1 MATASE
7 GILYY
12 EAGQDLTAFAALS
25 DSGDHTVFNSGAN
38 LWSNKSGYTP
48 KVYPN
53 GLATGGATTPAASG
67 TKDLVDVAG
76 LTCYLAG
83 VLTSVNAVAD
93 VACVRGTTKE
103 CSVNSITVTGAGAI
117 AVLTGTQGDTIVET
131 RGAAGGPPWIPTG
144 SIEIKQVRFTA
155 MATAVVTAAEIKSTP
170 GTHTEKYNFPTWV
183 IDRARVES
191 GVLGYAGID
200 MNSALPLI
208 HSDDAG
214 TTTATKKVYVEFYE
228 PDFAQVPE
236 SADFVPAETSH
247 SVSSTQIYGGTKGS
261 TSSSLGQG
269 SFTAYFEDGVTD
281 GLLSEKNSN
290 IWFKFKPDRLKTPY
304 ILTQGIFGVSRTFPS
319 GDSIQASCTISAD
332 TGAVEVSA

>member
-12 EAGQDLTAFAALS
+12 EAGQDLTAFTALT
-25 DSGDHTVFNSGAN
+25 DSGDHTVFNSAAN

-48 KVYPN
+48 EVYPN
-53 GLATGGATTPAASG
+53 GLATGGVVSPGASG
-67 TKDLVDVAG
+67 TKDMVDVTAF
-76 LTCYLAG
+76 TCYLAG
-83 VLTSVNAVAD
+83 VLTSKVAAADNAIT
-93 VACVRGTTKE
+93 RGTTSE
-103 CSVNSITVTGAGAI
+103 CTVHSVTITTAGAI
-117 AVLTGTQGDTIVET
+117 AIVNGTEGDAIVET
-131 RGAAGGPPWIPTG
+131 RGAAGGPPWIPTT
-144 SIEIKQVRFTA
+144 SIEIAQVRVTSND
-155 MATAVVTAAEIKSTP
+155 TAVITAAEIKSTP

-183 IDRARVES
+183 VDRARVES
-191 GVLGYAGID
+191 GVLGHAGVD

-208 HSDDAG
+208 HSDDNG
-214 TTTATKKVYVEFYE
+214 TATATKKIYAKFYE

-236 SADFVPAETSH
+236 SSDFVPAETSH

-269 SFTAYFEDGVTD
+269 GFTAYLEDGITD

-290 IWFKFKPDRLKTPY
+290 LWFKFKPDRLKTPY
-304 ILTQGIFGVSRTFPS
+304 VLTQGILGVSRTFPA

-332 TGAVEVSA
+332 TGASEVSA